1 MSNVTNIYKTKL
13 EQLQEEMAAM
23 GARSA
28 SLWEIMGREV
38 GGNMDS
44 LRELI
49 VRTES
54 DTEMVTRDKK

>member
-1 MSNVTNIYKTKL
+1 MSNVTNIYETKL
-13 EQLQEEMAAM
+13 EQLQEMAAM

>member
-13 EQLQEEMAAM
+13 EQLQEMAAM

-38 GGNMDS
+38 GGNTDS